1 MDSYN
6 KRIVLFVFYVV
17 NMSCAVRQ
25 VYKDTIKPNISPY
38 LKTLKRNTVSDS
50 RNTGFCE
57 INRETHN
64 GYD

>member
-38 LKTLKRNTVSDS
+38 LKTLKRNT
-50 RNTGFCE
+50 GFCE